1 MRGRKN
7 IPLAAGQYQRI
18 LQNPL
23 YYGVFRYNG
32 ETYEG
37 THEPIIT
44 KKLFDQCQVV
54 MARRGKP
61 KIAKREFVF
70 RGFIRCGECGRMITA
85 ETQKGYTYYHC
96 TKRQTNCT
104 QKYVREEELATQIRS
119 ILQKVSLCDDW
130 TTKILRELEKDRQ
143 SDVQSSRPQQ
153 QNLES
158 QIVAM
163 DNKINK
169 LIDIYL
175 EGSLSLEEY
184 QQKKKAFINEK
195 KDLQERMKD
204 FAAGGD
210 NWFERAKD
218 FVTDLNRISCVLRD
232 GDLASQREYLEKIG
246 SNFILKE
253 RRLNFSSEGTFR
265 HYLFSAPY
273 KNWRRGRDLNS
284 RYRLSSVQR
293 FSKPPPSTTRRP
305 LRFTMVKLKT
315 VMALTLIVPP
325 LLKELLQKSCA
336 FISA

>member
-1 MRGRKN
+1 LK
-7 IPLAAGQYQRI
+7 
-18 LQNPL
+18 
-23 YYGVFRYNG
+23 
-32 ETYEG
+32 
-37 THEPIIT
+37 
-44 KKLFDQCQVV
+44 
-54 MARRGKP
+54 
-61 KIAKREFVF
+61 
-70 RGFIRCGECGRMITA
+70 
-85 ETQKGYTYYHC
+85 
-96 TKRQTNCT
+96 
-104 QKYVREEELATQIRS
+104 
-119 ILQKVSLCDDW
+119 
-130 TTKILRELEKDRQ
+130 ELEKDKAR
-143 SDVQSSRPQQ
+143 DVQSSRPQQ
-153 QNLES
+153 QNLEA

-163 DNKINK
+163 DSKINK

-273 KNWRRGRDLNS
+273 KNWRTRSIPIRTVSEITSRIMIPVNKQASLYKIFAHKAKQLHMLGMSYEAIGRSLKIS
-284 RYRLSSVQR
+284 QE
-293 FSKPPPSTTRRP
+293 TARRAC
-305 LRFTMVKLKT
+305 LY
-315 VMALTLIVPP
+315 
-325 LLKELLQKSCA
+325 EY
-336 FISA
+336 